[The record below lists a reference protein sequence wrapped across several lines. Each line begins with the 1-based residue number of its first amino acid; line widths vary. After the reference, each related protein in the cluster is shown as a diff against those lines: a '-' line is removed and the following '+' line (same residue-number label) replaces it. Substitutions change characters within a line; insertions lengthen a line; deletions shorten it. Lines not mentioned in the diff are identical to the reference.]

1 MFDNHPSVSRA
12 VSTEAVKPILDSLET
27 LYQAITSLLDQ
38 IIKAT
43 QWGHHD
49 I

>member
-1 MFDNHPSVSRA
+1 MIDTLSN
-12 VSTEAVKPILDSLET
+12 TEAVMPDILDSLET
-27 LYQAITSLLDQ
+27 LYQDITSLLDQ

-43 QWGHHD
+43 QWGQHD